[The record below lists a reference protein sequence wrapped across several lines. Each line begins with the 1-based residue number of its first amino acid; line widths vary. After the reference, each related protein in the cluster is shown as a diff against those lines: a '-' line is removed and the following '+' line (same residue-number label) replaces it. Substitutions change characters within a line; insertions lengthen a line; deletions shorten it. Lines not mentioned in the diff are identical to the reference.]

1 MRGAL
6 FTLGAFVLKTF
17 GRFFKGVPPSQAVG
31 ILGTG
36 ATLGGLWNTVTGWFG
51 NSVDQ
56 GADTGSG
63 GVMGTIEEALEKA
76 STAVQIAGALFAI
89 LVGVLIYNRRKK

>member
-1 MRGAL
+1 MGRAL
-6 FTLGAFVLKTF
+6 FTVGAFVLKTF
-17 GRFFKGVPPSQAVG
+17 GRFFKGVPTSQAVG

-36 ATLGGLWNTVTGWFG
+36 ATLGGIWQTVTGWFG

-63 GVMGTIEEALEKA
+63 GVMGTIEDALAKA

-89 LVGVLIYNRRKK
+89 LVGVVIYKYRKK